1 MSNWNAVAKRI
12 LVVGS
17 ATCDIFI
24 ECRPEDVTDA
34 ILDGIKVDI
43 AHLRYVIGGGCINAA
58 RIFTRFGFD
67 VLPVFKLGKDQTAQV
82 VLSKIRA
89 SGITV
94 KYGTFSENAPTGT
107 SFIIPTPSGSHTIF
121 TYRGANEQIE
131 PPDLPLDTMTVLDG
145 IYLAPL
151 VGASTQLLSLLIQY
165 AEKAH
170 IPLLHNPSSFE
181 LLQGWKMVAAH
192 LEHLP
197 ICLLNKREAEQFGRH
212 LDGDTP
218 FDVATFCKKLHA
230 RGVKTIIITYGK
242 TGTYLSTGTELVFHP
257 SIKLTAVNTVG
268 AGDTFGATFLSFVV
282 AGFSHI
288 DALRAG
294 MLQSAA
300 HLQSKPLL
308 SHEAITESLA
318 KSEGPELKVQRL

>member
-1 MSNWNAVAKRI
+1 MNKEKTVTKRI

-43 AHLRYVIGGGCINAA
+43 THLRYVIGGGCINAA
-58 RIFTRFGFD
+58 RIFTRFGFE

-94 KYGTFSENAPTGT
+94 KYGTFSESAPTGT
-107 SFIIPTPSGSHTIF
+107 SFIIPTPSGNHTIF

-131 PPDLPLDTMTVLDG
+131 PSDLPLDTMTGLDG

-151 VGASTQLLSLLIQY
+151 VGASTQLLSLLTQY
-165 AEKAH
+165 AKKAN

-181 LLQGWKMVAAH
+181 LSQGWDLVAEQ
-192 LEHLP
+192 LTHLP
-197 ICLLNKREAEQFGRH
+197 ICLVNRREAEQLARH
-212 LDGDTP
+212 LDGNTP
-218 FDVATFCKKLHA
+218 FDMVTFCKKLHA
-230 RGVKTIIITYGK
+230 LGIQKAIITYGK
-242 TGTYLSTGTELVFHP
+242 TGTYLSTGTELIFHP
-257 SIKLTAVNTVG
+257 SIKLTSVNTVG
-268 AGDTFGATFLSFVV
+268 AGDTFGATFLSFLV

-300 HLQSKPLL
+300 HLQNKPLL
-308 SHEAITESLA
+308 SREVIAESIVNGADPGLIVR
-318 KSEGPELKVQRL
+318 SL